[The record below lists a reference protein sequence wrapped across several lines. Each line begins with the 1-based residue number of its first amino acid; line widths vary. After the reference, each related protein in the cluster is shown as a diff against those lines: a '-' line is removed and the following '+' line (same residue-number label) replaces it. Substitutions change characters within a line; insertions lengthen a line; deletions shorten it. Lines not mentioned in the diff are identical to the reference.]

1 MLFIII
7 KTAKTNKGQ
16 REDKTNAFTYFR
28 QIFCDY
34 LFNDKKS
41 WQIALLF
48 SPLFTYLVFFAKS
61 SRYIGRSKFPLFEN
75 MDSMK
80 IEISDIGTVQ
90 PISFESLASP
100 HPVLLTDS
108 RGLLNL

>member
-16 REDKTNAFTYFR
+16 WEDKTNAFTYFR

-48 SPLFTYLVFFAKS
+48 SPFL
-61 SRYIGRSKFPLFEN
+61 RI
-75 MDSMK
+75 
-80 IEISDIGTVQ
+80 
-90 PISFESLASP
+90 
-100 HPVLLTDS
+100 
-108 RGLLNL
+108 